1 MLQSMTGFGKSNA
14 LFESRKVSIEI
25 RTLNSKGLDLNMK
38 IPSIY
43 KEAEPF
49 LRKLI
54 SKKLIRGKI
63 EFSLFIE
70 SEKLKGTSLVDRDLA
85 TSYYNEIKSL
95 NESWGEQPVDYL
107 GVVLR
112 LPDVLNNETAEIDES
127 EINQLKDLTSE
138 ACEMVESFRK
148 KEGLDLQNEFCQR
161 VEEIRKL
168 MDEIIPFET
177 ERIEATRE
185 RLLKGLNEINSEKVD
200 NNRFEQEM
208 IFYIEKLDI
217 AEEKMRLS
225 NHLSYFEET
234 LALPNS
240 GKKLGFIAQEMG
252 REINTIGSKCNHS
265 EMQRRVVLMKDSLEK
280 IKEQVFQIEQLLL

>member
-14 LFESRKVSIEI
+14 LFDSRKVSIEI

-38 IPSIY
+38 VPPLY

-54 SKKLIRGKI
+54 SNKLNRGKI

-70 SEKLKGTSLVDRDLA
+70 SEKTGESGLVNRELA
-85 TSYYNEIKSL
+85 TAYYNEIKIL
-95 NESWGEQPVDYL
+95 NESWGEKPIDYL
-107 GVVLR
+107 SLVLR
-112 LPDVLNNETAEIDES
+112 LPDVLNNEITDIEES
-127 EINQLKDLTSE
+127 EIERLKELTIE

-148 KEGLDLQNEFCQR
+148 KEGLDLQKEFRQR
-161 VEEIRKL
+161 ASEIRNL
-168 MDEIIPFET
+168 LDEIVPYEK
-177 ERIEATRE
+177 ERIDATRE

-200 NNRFEQEM
+200 SNRFEQEM

-234 LALPNS
+234 LELPNS

-280 IKEQVFQIEQLLL
+280 IKEQVLNTL

>member
-1 MLQSMTGFGKSNA
+1 MTGFGKSNT

-54 SKKLIRGKI
+54 SNKLTRGKI

-70 SEKLKGTSLVDRDLA
+70 SEKLKGTSLVNRNVA

-107 GVVLR
+107 GLVLR
-112 LPDVLNNETAEIDES
+112 LPDVLNNDTTEIEES
-127 EINQLKDLTSE
+127 EINQLKALTSE

-148 KEGLDLQNEFCQR
+148 KEGLDLQNEFCKR
-161 VEEIRKL
+161 VDEIRKL
-168 MDEIIPFET
+168 MDEIVPFEK
-177 ERIEATRE
+177 ERLDATRE

-234 LALPNS
+234 LELPNS

-280 IKEQVFQIEQLLL
+280 IKEQVLNTL

>member
-1 MLQSMTGFGKSNA
+1 MLQSMTGFGKSNT

-43 KEAEPF
+43 KESEPF

-54 SKKLIRGKI
+54 SNKLTRGKI

-70 SEKLKGTSLVDRDLA
+70 SEKLKGTSLVNRDVA

-95 NESWGEQPVDYL
+95 NESWGEEPVDYL
-107 GVVLR
+107 GLVLR
-112 LPDVLNNETAEIDES
+112 LPDVLNNDTSEIEES
-127 EINQLKDLTSE
+127 EINQLKSLTSE

-148 KEGLDLQNEFCQR
+148 KEGLDLQNEFCKR
-161 VEEIRKL
+161 VGEIRKL
-168 MDEIIPFET
+168 MDEIVPFEK
-177 ERIEATRE
+177 ERLDATRE

-234 LALPNS
+234 LELPNS

-280 IKEQVFQIEQLLL
+280 IKEQVLNTL

>member
-280 IKEQVFQIEQLLL
+280 IKEQVLNTL

>member
-38 IPSIY
+38 LPSIY

-54 SKKLIRGKI
+54 SNKLTRGKI

-70 SEKLKGTSLVDRDLA
+70 SEKLKGTSLVNRNVA
-85 TSYYNEIKSL
+85 TSYFNEIKSL

-107 GVVLR
+107 GLVLR
-112 LPDVLNNETAEIDES
+112 LPDVLNNDTTEIEES
-127 EINQLKDLTSE
+127 EINQLKALTSE

-148 KEGLDLQNEFCQR
+148 KEGLDLQNEFCKR
-161 VEEIRKL
+161 VDEIRKL
-168 MDEIIPFET
+168 MDEIVPFEK
-177 ERIEATRE
+177 ERLDATRE

-234 LALPNS
+234 LELPNS

-280 IKEQVFQIEQLLL
+280 IKEQVLNTL

>member
-54 SKKLIRGKI
+54 SKKLTRGKI

-112 LPDVLNNETAEIDES
+112 LPEVLNNETAEIDES

-161 VEEIRKL
+161 VAEIRKL

-265 EMQRRVVLMKDSLEK
+265 EMQRRVVLMKDNLEK
-280 IKEQVFQIEQLLL
+280 IKEQVLNTL

>member
-54 SKKLIRGKI
+54 SNKLTRGKI

-70 SEKLKGTSLVDRDLA
+70 SEKLKGTSLVNRNVA

-107 GVVLR
+107 GLVLR
-112 LPDVLNNETAEIDES
+112 LPDVLNNDTTEIEES
-127 EINQLKDLTSE
+127 EINQLKALTSE

-148 KEGLDLQNEFCQR
+148 KEGLDLQNEFCKR
-161 VEEIRKL
+161 VDEIRKL
-168 MDEIIPFET
+168 MDEIVPFEK
-177 ERIEATRE
+177 ERLDATRE

-234 LALPNS
+234 LELPNS

-280 IKEQVFQIEQLLL
+280 IKEQVLNTL

>member
-1 MLQSMTGFGKSNA
+1 MTGFGKSNA

-54 SKKLIRGKI
+54 SNKLTRGKI

-70 SEKLKGTSLVDRDLA
+70 SEKLKGTSLVNRDLA
-85 TSYYNEIKSL
+85 TSYFNEIKSL

-107 GVVLR
+107 AVVLR
-112 LPDVLNNETAEIDES
+112 LPDVLNIETAEIDES
-127 EINQLKDLTSE
+127 EINQLKDLTAE

-161 VEEIRKL
+161 VAEIRKL
-168 MDEIIPFET
+168 MDEIVPFES

-185 RLLKGLNEINSEKVD
+185 RLLKGLNEINSEKAD

-280 IKEQVFQIEQLLL
+280 IKEQVLNTL

>member
-14 LFESRKVSIEI
+14 LFDSRKVSIEI

-38 IPSIY
+38 VPPIY

-54 SKKLIRGKI
+54 SNKLNRGKI

-70 SEKLKGTSLVDRDLA
+70 SEKTSELGLVNKDLA
-85 TSYYNEIKSL
+85 TAYYHEIKSL
-95 NESWGEQPVDYL
+95 NETWGEKPIDYMNL
-107 GVVLR
+107 VLR
-112 LPDVLNNETAEIDES
+112 LPEVLNNEMTEIPES
-127 EINQLKDLTSE
+127 EIEELKELTIE
-138 ACEMVESFRK
+138 ACDMVEAFRK
-148 KEGLDLQNEFCQR
+148 KEGLDLKKEFCER
-161 VEEIRKL
+161 AGEIRNLLEEIV
-168 MDEIIPFET
+168 PFEK

-185 RLLKGLNEINSEKVD
+185 RLLKGLNEFNSEKVD
-200 NNRFEQEM
+200 ANRFEQEL

-234 LALPNS
+234 LELSNS

-280 IKEQVFQIEQLLL
+280 IKEQVLNTL

>member
-38 IPSIY
+38 LPSIY

-54 SKKLIRGKI
+54 SNKLTRGKI

-70 SEKLKGTSLVDRDLA
+70 SEKLKGTSLVNRNVA

-107 GVVLR
+107 GLVLR
-112 LPDVLNNETAEIDES
+112 LPDVLNNDTTEIEES
-127 EINQLKDLTSE
+127 EIHQLKTLTSE

-148 KEGLDLQNEFCQR
+148 KEGLDLQNEFCKR
-161 VEEIRKL
+161 VDEIRKL
-168 MDEIIPFET
+168 MDEIVPFEK
-177 ERIEATRE
+177 ERLDATRE

-234 LALPNS
+234 LELPNS

-280 IKEQVFQIEQLLL
+280 IKEQVLNTL

>member
-14 LFESRKVSIEI
+14 LFDSRKVSIEI

-38 IPSIY
+38 VPPLY

-54 SKKLIRGKI
+54 SNKLNRGKI

-70 SEKLKGTSLVDRDLA
+70 SEKTGESGLVNRELA
-85 TSYYNEIKSL
+85 TAYYNEIKIL
-95 NESWGEQPVDYL
+95 NESWGEKPIDYL
-107 GVVLR
+107 SLVLR
-112 LPDVLNNETAEIDES
+112 LPDVLNNEITDIEES
-127 EINQLKDLTSE
+127 EIERLKELTIE
-138 ACEMVESFRK
+138 ACDMVESFRK
-148 KEGLDLQNEFCQR
+148 KEGLDLQKEFRQR
-161 VEEIRKL
+161 VSEIRNL
-168 MDEIIPFET
+168 LDEIVPYEK
-177 ERIEATRE
+177 ERIDATRE

-200 NNRFEQEM
+200 SNRFEQEM

-234 LALPNS
+234 LELPNS

-280 IKEQVFQIEQLLL
+280 IKEQVLNTL

>member
-14 LFESRKVSIEI
+14 LFDYRKVSIEI

-38 IPSIY
+38 VPPIY

-54 SKKLIRGKI
+54 SNKLNRGKI

-70 SEKLKGTSLVDRDLA
+70 SEKTSELGLVNKDLA
-85 TSYYNEIKSL
+85 TAYYHEIKSL
-95 NESWGEQPVDYL
+95 NETWGEKPIDYMNL
-107 GVVLR
+107 VLR
-112 LPDVLNNETAEIDES
+112 LPEVLNNEVTEIPES
-127 EINQLKDLTSE
+127 EIEELKKLTIE
-138 ACEMVESFRK
+138 ACDMVEAFRK
-148 KEGLDLQNEFCQR
+148 KEGLDLKKEFCER
-161 VEEIRKL
+161 VGEIRNLLEEIVPYEK
-168 MDEIIPFET
+168 

-185 RLLKGLNEINSEKVD
+185 RLLKGLNEFNSEKVD
-200 NNRFEQEM
+200 ANRFEQEL

-234 LALPNS
+234 LELSNS

-280 IKEQVFQIEQLLL
+280 IKEQVLNTL

>member
-38 IPSIY
+38 IPSVY

-54 SKKLIRGKI
+54 SNKLTRGKI

-70 SEKLKGTSLVDRDLA
+70 SEKLKGTSLVNRDLA
-85 TSYYNEIKSL
+85 TLYYNEIKSL
-95 NESWGEQPVDYL
+95 NESWGEPPVDYL

-112 LPDVLNNETAEIDES
+112 LPEVLNNETAEIDES

-138 ACEMVESFRK
+138 ACEMVESFRR
-148 KEGLDLQNEFCQR
+148 KEGLDLQNEFRQR
-161 VEEIRKL
+161 VDEIRKL

-185 RLLKGLNEINSEKVD
+185 RLLKGLNEINSEKID

-234 LALPNS
+234 LVLPNS

-280 IKEQVFQIEQLLL
+280 IKEQVLNTL

>member
-1 MLQSMTGFGKSNA
+1 MTGFGKSNA
-14 LFESRKVSIEI
+14 LFDSRKVSIEI

-38 IPSIY
+38 VPPLY

-54 SKKLIRGKI
+54 SNKLNRGKI

-70 SEKLKGTSLVDRDLA
+70 SEKTGESGLVNRELA
-85 TSYYNEIKSL
+85 TAYYNEIKIL
-95 NESWGEQPVDYL
+95 NESWGEKPIDYL
-107 GVVLR
+107 SLVLR
-112 LPDVLNNETAEIDES
+112 LPDVLNNEITDIEES
-127 EINQLKDLTSE
+127 EIERLKELTIE
-138 ACEMVESFRK
+138 ACDMVESFRK
-148 KEGLDLQNEFCQR
+148 KEGLDLQKEFRQR
-161 VEEIRKL
+161 VSEIRNL
-168 MDEIIPFET
+168 LDEIVPYEK
-177 ERIEATRE
+177 ERIDATRE

-200 NNRFEQEM
+200 SNRFEQEM

-234 LALPNS
+234 LELPNS

-280 IKEQVFQIEQLLL
+280 IKEQVLNTL

>member
-54 SKKLIRGKI
+54 SKKLTRGKI

-112 LPDVLNNETAEIDES
+112 LPDVLNNETAEINES

-280 IKEQVFQIEQLLL
+280 IKEQVLNTL

>member
-1 MLQSMTGFGKSNA
+1 GKSNA

-234 LALPNS
+234 LELPNS

-280 IKEQVFQIEQLLL
+280 IKEQVLNTL

>member
-1 MLQSMTGFGKSNA
+1 MLQSMTGFGKSNT

-54 SKKLIRGKI
+54 SNKLTRGKI

-70 SEKLKGTSLVDRDLA
+70 SEKLKGTSLVNRDVA

-95 NESWGEQPVDYL
+95 NESWGEEPVDYL
-107 GVVLR
+107 GLVLR
-112 LPDVLNNETAEIDES
+112 LPDVLNNDTSEIEES
-127 EINQLKDLTSE
+127 EINQLKSLTSE

-148 KEGLDLQNEFCQR
+148 KEGLDLQNEFCKR
-161 VEEIRKL
+161 VGEIRKL
-168 MDEIIPFET
+168 MDEIVPFEK
-177 ERIEATRE
+177 ERLDATKE

-234 LALPNS
+234 LELPNS

-280 IKEQVFQIEQLLL
+280 IKEQVLNTL

>member
-54 SKKLIRGKI
+54 SKKLTRGKI

-280 IKEQVFQIEQLLL
+280 IKEQVLNTL

>member
-54 SKKLIRGKI
+54 SNKLTRGKI

-70 SEKLKGTSLVDRDLA
+70 SEKLKGTSLVNRDVA

-107 GVVLR
+107 GLVLR
-112 LPDVLNNETAEIDES
+112 LPDVLNNDTTEIEES
-127 EINQLKDLTSE
+127 EINQLKALTSE

-148 KEGLDLQNEFCQR
+148 KEGLDLQNEFCKR
-161 VEEIRKL
+161 VDEIRKL
-168 MDEIIPFET
+168 MDEIVPFEK
-177 ERIEATRE
+177 ERLDATRE

-234 LALPNS
+234 LELPNS

-280 IKEQVFQIEQLLL
+280 IKEQVLNTL

>member
-38 IPSIY
+38 IPPIY

-54 SKKLIRGKI
+54 SKKLTRGKI

-70 SEKLKGTSLVDRDLA
+70 SEKLKGTSLVDKDLA

-95 NESWGEQPVDYL
+95 NESWGEQPFDYL

-148 KEGLDLQNEFCQR
+148 KEGLDLQSEFCQR
-161 VEEIRKL
+161 VDEIRKL
-168 MDEIIPFET
+168 MDEIVPFEK

-280 IKEQVFQIEQLLL
+280 IKEQVLNTL

>member
-38 IPSIY
+38 LPSIY

-54 SKKLIRGKI
+54 SNKLTRGKI

-70 SEKLKGTSLVDRDLA
+70 SEKLKGTSLVNRDVA

-107 GVVLR
+107 GLVLR
-112 LPDVLNNETAEIDES
+112 LPDVLNNDTTEIEES
-127 EINQLKDLTSE
+127 EINQLKALTSE

-148 KEGLDLQNEFCQR
+148 KEGLDLQNEFCKR
-161 VEEIRKL
+161 VDEIRKL
-168 MDEIIPFET
+168 MDEIVPFEK
-177 ERIEATRE
+177 ERLDATRE

-234 LALPNS
+234 LELPNS

-280 IKEQVFQIEQLLL
+280 IKEQVLNTL

>member
-14 LFESRKVSIEI
+14 LFDSRKVSIEI

-38 IPSIY
+38 VPPLY

-54 SKKLIRGKI
+54 SNKLNRGKI

-70 SEKLKGTSLVDRDLA
+70 SEKTGESGLVNRELA
-85 TSYYNEIKSL
+85 TAYYNEIKIL
-95 NESWGEQPVDYL
+95 NESWGEKPIDYL
-107 GVVLR
+107 SLVLR
-112 LPDVLNNETAEIDES
+112 LPDVLNNEITDIEES
-127 EINQLKDLTSE
+127 EIERLKELTIE

-148 KEGLDLQNEFCQR
+148 KEGLDLQKEFRQR
-161 VEEIRKL
+161 VSEIRNL
-168 MDEIIPFET
+168 LDEIVPYEK
-177 ERIEATRE
+177 ERIDATRE

-200 NNRFEQEM
+200 SNRFEQEM

-234 LALPNS
+234 LELPNS

-280 IKEQVFQIEQLLL
+280 IKEQVLNTL

>member
-14 LFESRKVSIEI
+14 LFDSRKVSIEI

-38 IPSIY
+38 VPPLY

-54 SKKLIRGKI
+54 SNKLNRGKI

-70 SEKLKGTSLVDRDLA
+70 SEKTGESGLVNRELA
-85 TSYYNEIKSL
+85 TAYYNEIKIL
-95 NESWGEQPVDYL
+95 NESWGEKPIDYL
-107 GVVLR
+107 SLVLR
-112 LPDVLNNETAEIDES
+112 LPDVLNNEITDIEES
-127 EINQLKDLTSE
+127 EIERLKELTIE

-148 KEGLDLQNEFCQR
+148 KEGLDLQKEFRQR
-161 VEEIRKL
+161 VSEIRNL
-168 MDEIIPFET
+168 LDEIVPYEK
-177 ERIEATRE
+177 ERIDATRE

-200 NNRFEQEM
+200 SNRFEQEM

-234 LALPNS
+234 LELPNS

-265 EMQRRVVLMKDSLEK
+265 EMQRSVVLMKDSLEK
-280 IKEQVFQIEQLLL
+280 IKEQVLNTL

>member
-14 LFESRKVSIEI
+14 LFDSRKVSIEI

-38 IPSIY
+38 VPPIY

-54 SKKLIRGKI
+54 SNKLNRGKI

-70 SEKLKGTSLVDRDLA
+70 SEKTSELGLVNKDLA
-85 TSYYNEIKSL
+85 TAYYHEIKSL
-95 NESWGEQPVDYL
+95 NETWGEKPIDYMNL
-107 GVVLR
+107 VLR
-112 LPDVLNNETAEIDES
+112 LPEVLNNEMTEIPES
-127 EINQLKDLTSE
+127 EIEELKELTIE
-138 ACEMVESFRK
+138 ACDMVEAFRK
-148 KEGLDLQNEFCQR
+148 KEGFDLKKEFCER
-161 VEEIRKL
+161 VGEIRNLLEEIVPYEK
-168 MDEIIPFET
+168 

-185 RLLKGLNEINSEKVD
+185 RLLKGLNEFNSEKVD
-200 NNRFEQEM
+200 ANRFEQEL

-234 LALPNS
+234 LELSNS

-280 IKEQVFQIEQLLL
+280 IKEQVLNTL